1 MRDPDERRESSF
13 LCASPSHS
21 LFVAFLFF
29 WVFVTPAETCLF
41 RPVVSLD
48 PPTGPSHCTD
58 PPTSASGKL
67 NIGAEGSRTWCK
79 RGDFTACA
87 AHVVIVTSHTST
99 VSRSCSLVNWISSEP
114 HGAPG
119 VFVIVERWRRC
130 SERQFIGCLWFQYWV
145 IMQQRSSQRRGC
157 SYFLATPERH
167 LVTFSSCAPHTDV
180 TISDKNK
187 R

>member
-1 MRDPDERRESSF
+1 MKGERAASCVHPPHILCLWLFCFSGF
-13 LCASPSHS
+13 LSHQQQH
-21 LFVAFLFF
+21 V
-29 WVFVTPAETCLF
+29 CLDLWF
-41 RPVVSLD
+41 HWTLPL
-48 PPTGPSHCTD
+48 D

-130 SERQFIGCLWFQYWV
+130 SERQFIGSLWFQYW
-145 IMQQRSSQRRGC
+145 
-157 SYFLATPERH
+157 
-167 LVTFSSCAPHTDV
+167 SSCSRGVLREGAVH
-180 TISDKNK
+180 ISWQHQSDIW
-187 R
+187 